1 MVRNM
6 NNEEKKAVQEHII
19 KIAGFDNT
27 TKGYQAIKLLFD
39 KNEWDFW
46 MLREPT
52 LHKDLAIWLQK
63 VGLKVVIRTDKVL
76 LESDAIADYYKNVL
90 GMTPEPK
97 EPEQS
102 YWERYNIIPKKD

>member
-1 MVRNM
+1 M
-6 NNEEKKAVQEHII
+6 NSEEKKAVAEHII

-46 MLREPT
+46 MLREPQ
-52 LHKDLAIWLQK
+52 LHRDLAIWLQNI
-63 VGLKVVIRTDKVL
+63 GLKVLIRADKVL
-76 LESDAIADYYKNVL
+76 LENDAINEYYKNIL

-97 EPEQS
+97 EAEKS
-102 YWERYNIIPKKD
+102 YCERYNIIVKKD